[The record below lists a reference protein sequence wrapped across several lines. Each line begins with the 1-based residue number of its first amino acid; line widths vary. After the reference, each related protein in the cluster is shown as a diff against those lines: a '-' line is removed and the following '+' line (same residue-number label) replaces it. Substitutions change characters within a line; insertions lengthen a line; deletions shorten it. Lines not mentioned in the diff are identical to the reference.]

1 MKQTAVEWLQEA
13 LTQHVL
19 TDEQIKQTLGLFA
32 QAMDIEEYQI
42 DNAYLSGIRYKET
55 LTTKEK

>member
-1 MKQTAVEWLQEA
+1 MKKTAVEWLQEV

-19 TDEQIKQTLGLFA
+19 TDEQIKQTLGIFA

-42 DNAYLSGIRYKET
+42 DNAYLSGIRYKE
-55 LTTKEK
+55 KSNANEK